1 MQNTNENEYVETAI
15 LHLKDGIILSRDQI
29 EGLRVDISD
38 CLHEIENIEQQ
49 IDALAEGQI
58 KMHNALDQLHN
69 VKEKAKPKKKLTLD
83 ELIAQAPDA

>member
-1 MQNTNENEYVETAI
+1 MSNIDENEYVETAI

-38 CLHEIENIEQQ
+38 CLHEIENIECQ
-49 IDALAEGQI
+49 IDALAEQQI
-58 KMHNALDQLHN
+58 AMHKALDQLHGEQ
-69 VKEKAKPKKKLTLD
+69 KEARPKRKLTLD

>member
-1 MQNTNENEYVETAI
+1 MSSTNENEYVETAI

-49 IDALAEGQI
+49 IDDLAEQQLL
-58 KMHNALDQLHN
+58 MHKALDQLHGEQ
-69 VKEKAKPKKKLTLD
+69 KEARPKRKLTLD